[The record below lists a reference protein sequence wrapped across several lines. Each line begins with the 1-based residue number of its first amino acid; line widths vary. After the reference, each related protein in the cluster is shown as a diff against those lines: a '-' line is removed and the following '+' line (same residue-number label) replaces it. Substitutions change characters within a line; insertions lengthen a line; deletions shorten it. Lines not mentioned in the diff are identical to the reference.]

1 MKSEFSSSPVFFEQ
15 LNTHQDPLGNLEVDC
30 EEVILVWTQV
40 WIGEKVP

>member
-1 MKSEFSSSPVFFEQ
+1 MAAVFSDQ
-15 LNTHQDPLGNLEVDC
+15 LNHTMIHLETWKWAEPRLC